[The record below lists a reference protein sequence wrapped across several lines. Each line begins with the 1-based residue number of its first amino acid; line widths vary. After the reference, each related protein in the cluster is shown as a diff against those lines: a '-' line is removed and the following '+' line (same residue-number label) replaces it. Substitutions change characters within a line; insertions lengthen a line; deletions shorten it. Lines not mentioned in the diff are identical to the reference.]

1 MSEWVSCVRRQGA
14 AATEP
19 RERSGEVGGP
29 ASARL
34 RQGSGEVSPKR
45 FARRRKR
52 VGESEGRSPSVKI
65 EAELR

>member
-1 MSEWVSCVRRQGA
+1 MA
-14 AATEP
+14 N
-19 RERSGEVGGP
+19 ERASGPTRAESGFRGP

-52 VGESEGRSPSVKI
+52 VQGESDGRRPS
-65 EAELR
+65 E